1 MRKNLVLTLT
11 GHDRVGIVEQVT
23 KILLEYDGN
32 VDESRMARLGGEF
45 AMLMLVSVPAN
56 KFEALR
62 QGVDNLTTEGYKV
75 TTHETQR
82 GQAAKYA
89 GWFPYQIK
97 VGGADHEGIIH
108 HIAHYLAQQGINIET
123 MDTSMVPAP
132 MSGTPL
138 FKMTA
143 VVMTPPNLP
152 HDWREALMDAGDKLN
167 VEVEVSAYT
176 G

>member
-11 GHDRVGIVEQVT
+11 GPDRVGIVEQVT
-23 KILLEYDGN
+23 KILLDYDGN

-56 KFEALR
+56 SFEALR
-62 QGVDNLTTEGYKV
+62 QGVDGLATAGYKV
-75 TTHETQR
+75 TTRETQR
-82 GQAAKYA
+82 GHAAKYA
-89 GWFPYQIK
+89 GWLPYHIQ
-97 VGGADHEGIIH
+97 VNGADHEGIIH
-108 HIAHYLAQQGINIET
+108 HIAHYLAEQGINIER

-143 VVMTPPNLP
+143 VVMAPPQLP
-152 HDWREALMDAGDKLN
+152 PDWREALLDVGDKLN
-167 VEVEVSAYT
+167 VETEVSSYT